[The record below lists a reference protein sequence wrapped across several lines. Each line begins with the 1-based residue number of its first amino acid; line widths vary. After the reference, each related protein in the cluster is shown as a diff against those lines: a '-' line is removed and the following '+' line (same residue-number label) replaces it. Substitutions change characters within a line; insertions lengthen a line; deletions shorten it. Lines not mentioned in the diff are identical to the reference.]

1 MNAKEITKGIFWAV
15 LQLLGLCVLVWLLYQ
30 LKTLLIYMLIAGV
43 VSLIGR
49 PINHFLMKRLKMR
62 AVMATSISIVLLLG
76 ILISLFS
83 LFVPLLVQQ
92 GENLS
97 LLDVDLLKAN
107 IQTLVEEISAYFQL
121 DNSFW
126 QQQFSVDNLFQNVNF
141 GLLPQLLNETLELL
155 GGFTIGLF
163 SVVFILFF
171 FLKDSHLQ
179 ERIIL
184 VLVKDNV
191 NDRVEKSIDKTKGL
205 LSRYFLGLLLQISIL
220 LVINSVVL
228 SVFAVENAFI
238 IAFLCALLN
247 LIPYLG
253 PIIGAVL
260 MLLLTMSSFIGA
272 DFSTVIL
279 PKTIYVMIGFFVGQL
294 VDNFFSQP
302 FIFSNSVK
310 SHPLEIFIVILASG
324 TLLGPVGMIIAI
336 PLYTTMK
343 VIAQE
348 FLAENKI
355 VKSLTKNF

>member
-1 MNAKEITKGIFWAV
+1 MNAKEISSGIVRAIV
-15 LQLLGLCVLVWLLYQ
+15 QITGICIIIWLLIQ
-30 LKTLLIYMLIAGV
+30 IKTLLIYMLIAGI

-49 PINHFLMKRLKMR
+49 PINRFLTQRLKLKNIF
-62 AVMATSISIVLLLG
+62 ASTITIIFLIWILVSI
-76 ILISLFS
+76 FS
-83 LFVPLLVQQ
+83 LFVPLLIQQ

-97 LLDVDLLKAN
+97 LLEVDKLKIN
-107 IQTLVEEISAYFQL
+107 IETLVEEIVTYFSL

-126 QQQFSVDNLFQNVNF
+126 QEQFSVDNLFQNVNF
-141 GLLPQLLNETLELL
+141 GLLPELLNQTLELL

-179 ERIIL
+179 DRIIL
-184 VLVKDNV
+184 ALV
-191 NDRVEKSIDKTKGL
+191 NDKITSRVEKSIDKTKNL
-205 LSRYFLGLLLQISIL
+205 LSRYFLGLLLQITILMVVYSIIL
-220 LVINSVVL
+220 A
-228 SVFAVENAFI
+228 VFNVENAFI

-253 PIIGAVL
+253 PIIGGIL

-272 DFSTVIL
+272 DFSSVIV
-279 PKTIYVMIGFFVGQL
+279 PKTGYVMIGFVLGQL
-294 VDNFFSQP
+294 IDNFFSQP

-310 SHPLEIFIVILASG
+310 SHPLEIFVVILASG

-336 PLYTTMK
+336 PLYTTLK

-348 FLAENKI
+348 FFYDNKI

>member
-49 PINHFLMKRLKMR
+49 PINHLLMKRLKMR
-62 AVMATSISIVLLLG
+62 AVLATSISIVLLLG

-179 ERIIL
+179 EGIIL
-184 VLVKDNV
+184 ALVNDNV

-220 LVINSVVL
+220 LVINSLVL

-253 PIIGAVL
+253 PIIAAVL

-324 TLLGPVGMIIAI
+324 SLLGPVGMIIAI
-336 PLYTTMK
+336 PLYTTLK

>member
-1 MNAKEITKGIFWAV
+1 MNAKEISSGIVRAV
-15 LQLLGLCVLVWLLYQ
+15 LQLTGICILVWLLLQ
-30 LKTLLIYMLIAGV
+30 VKTLLIYMLIAGI

-49 PINHFLMKRLKMR
+49 PINQLLTKRLKLKNIL
-62 AVMATSISIVLLLG
+62 ASSITIVFLMWILVSI
-76 ILISLFS
+76 FS

-97 LLDVDLLKAN
+97 LLEINELKGN
-107 IQTLVEEISAYFQL
+107 IETLIQEIGTYFNL

-141 GLLPQLLNETLELL
+141 GLLPELLNQTLELL

-184 VLVKDNV
+184 ALVNDEV
-191 NDRVEKSIDKTKGL
+191 TDRVEKSIEKTKGL

-220 LVINSVVL
+220 LIIYSLVL
-228 SVFAVENAFI
+228 AIFDVENAFI

-253 PIIGAVL
+253 PIIGGVL
-260 MLLLTMSSFIGA
+260 MLLLTMSSFMGA

-279 PKTIYVMIGFFVGQL
+279 PKTGYVMIGFVIGQL

-336 PLYTTMK
+336 PLYTTIK

-348 FLAENKI
+348 FMAENKI

>member
-1 MNAKEITKGIFWAV
+1 MNVKEISKGIFWAV
-15 LQLLGLCVLVWLLYQ
+15 IQLAGVCILLWLLLQ
-30 LKTLLIYMLIAGV
+30 LKTLLIYMLIAGI

-49 PINHFLMKRLKMR
+49 PINQLLMKRLKMKT
-62 AVMATSISIVLLLG
+62 VLATTISIVLLLG
-76 ILISLFS
+76 VLISIFS
-83 LFVPLLVQQ
+83 LFVPLLIQQ
-92 GENLS
+92 GQNLS
-97 LLDVDLLKAN
+97 LLDVDLLKIN
-107 IQTLVEEISAYFQL
+107 IQTLAEEISIYFQL

-126 QQQFSVDNLFQNVNF
+126 QQQISVDNLFKNVNL
-141 GLLPQLLNETLELL
+141 GLLPELLNQTLELL

-171 FLKDSHLQ
+171 FLKDSYLQ
-179 ERIIL
+179 EQIIL
-184 VLVKDNV
+184 ALV
-191 NDRVEKSIDKTKGL
+191 NDKVSNRVEKSIEKTKRL

-220 LVINSVVL
+220 LIIYSIVL
-228 SVFAVENAFI
+228 AIFQVENAFI

-253 PIIGAVL
+253 TIVGAVL
-260 MLLLTMSSFIGA
+260 MILLTMSSFIGS
-272 DFSTVIL
+272 DFSSIIL
-279 PKTIYVMIGFFVGQL
+279 PKTIYVMIGFFIGQL
-294 VDNFFSQP
+294 IDNFFSQP

-336 PLYTTMK
+336 PLYTTIK

-355 VKSLTKNF
+355 VKALTKNF

>member
-1 MNAKEITKGIFWAV
+1 MNSKEITRGIVWAV
-15 LQLLGLCVLVWLLYQ
+15 FQIAAISLTIWLLYQ
-30 LKTLLIYMLIAGV
+30 LKTLLIYLVIAAV

-49 PINHFLMKRLKMR
+49 PINQFLIQKTKLRPIL
-62 AVMATSISIVLLLG
+62 ATTISIIVLLG

-83 LFVPLLVQQ
+83 LFVPLLIQQ
-92 GENLS
+92 GENLA

-107 IQTLVEEISAYFQL
+107 INTLVEEISLYFQL

-126 QQQFSVDNLFQNVNF
+126 QQQFAVDNLFQNVNF
-141 GLLPQLLNETLELL
+141 GLLPELLNQTLELL

-171 FLKDSHLQ
+171 FLKDSALQ

-184 VLVKDNV
+184 VLVSDTLSA
-191 NDRVEKSIDKTKGL
+191 RVEKSIEKIKNL
-205 LSRYFLGLLLQISIL
+205 LSRYFLGLLFQISIL
-220 LVINSVVL
+220 LIIYSIVL
-228 SVFAVENAFI
+228 AAFSVENAFI

-260 MLLLTMSSFIGA
+260 MMLLTMSSFIGA
-272 DFSTVIL
+272 DFSSVIL
-279 PKTIYVMIGFFVGQL
+279 PKTFYVMLGFLVGQL
-294 VDNFFSQP
+294 IDNFFSQP
-302 FIFSNSVK
+302 MIFSNSVK

-324 TLLGPVGMIIAI
+324 TLMGPLGMIIAI
-336 PLYTTMK
+336 PFYTTLK

-348 FLAENKI
+348 FLNDNKI

>member
-62 AVMATSISIVLLLG
+62 AVLATSISIVLLLG

-184 VLVKDNV
+184 ALVNDNV

-310 SHPLEIFIVILASG
+310 SHPLEIFIIILASG

>member
-1 MNAKEITKGIFWAV
+1 MNAKEISNGIVRAV
-15 LQLLGLCVLVWLLYQ
+15 LQLTGLCILIWLLLQ
-30 LKTLLIYMLIAGV
+30 IKTLLIYMLIAGI

-49 PINHFLMKRLKMR
+49 PINQFLTGRLKFKN
-62 AVMATSISIVLLLG
+62 VLATSITIVFLLWVLVSI
-76 ILISLFS
+76 FS
-83 LFVPLLVQQ
+83 LFVPLLIQQ

-97 LLDVDLLKAN
+97 LLEVNELKGN
-107 IQTLVEEISAYFQL
+107 IETLVQEIGLYFNL

-126 QQQFSVDNLFQNVNF
+126 QQQFSVDNLFQNINL
-141 GLLPQLLNETLELL
+141 GLLPELLNQTLELL

-184 VLVKDNV
+184 ALV
-191 NDRVEKSIDKTKGL
+191 NDKVTNRVEKSIEKTKGL

-220 LVINSVVL
+220 LIIYSIVL
-228 SVFAVENAFI
+228 AIFDVQNAFI

-253 PIIGAVL
+253 PIIGGLL

-279 PKTIYVMIGFFVGQL
+279 PKTSYVMIGFIVGQL

-336 PLYTTMK
+336 PLYTTIK

>member
-62 AVMATSISIVLLLG
+62 SVLATSISIVLLLG

-184 VLVKDNV
+184 ALVNDNV

-336 PLYTTMK
+336 PVYTTLK

-348 FLAENKI
+348 FLADNKI

>member
-1 MNAKEITKGIFWAV
+1 MNAKEISSGIVRAV
-15 LQLLGLCVLVWLLYQ
+15 LQLTGICILVWLLLQ
-30 LKTLLIYMLIAGV
+30 VKTLLIYMLIAGI

-49 PINHFLMKRLKMR
+49 PINQLLTKRLKLKNIL
-62 AVMATSISIVLLLG
+62 ASSITIVFLMWILVSI
-76 ILISLFS
+76 FS

-97 LLDVDLLKAN
+97 LLEVNELKGN
-107 IQTLVEEISAYFQL
+107 IETLIQEIGTYFNL

-141 GLLPQLLNETLELL
+141 GLLPELLNQTLELL

-184 VLVKDNV
+184 ALVNDEV
-191 NDRVEKSIDKTKGL
+191 TDRVEKSIEKTKDL

-220 LVINSVVL
+220 LIIYSIVL
-228 SVFAVENAFI
+228 AIFDIENAFI

-253 PIIGAVL
+253 PIIGGVI

-279 PKTIYVMIGFFVGQL
+279 PKTGYVMIGFVIGQL

-324 TLLGPVGMIIAI
+324 TLLGPVGLIIAI
-336 PLYTTMK
+336 PLYTTIK

-348 FLAENKI
+348 FMAENKI

>member
-1 MNAKEITKGIFWAV
+1 MNAKEISSGIVRAIV
-15 LQLLGLCVLVWLLYQ
+15 QITGICIIIWLLIQ
-30 LKTLLIYMLIAGV
+30 IKTLLIYMLIAGI

-49 PINHFLMKRLKMR
+49 PINRFLTQRLKLKNIF
-62 AVMATSISIVLLLG
+62 ASTITIIFLIWILVSI
-76 ILISLFS
+76 FS
-83 LFVPLLVQQ
+83 LFVPLLIQQ

-97 LLDVDLLKAN
+97 LLEVDKLKIN
-107 IQTLVEEISAYFQL
+107 IETIVEEIVTYFSL

-126 QQQFSVDNLFQNVNF
+126 QEQFSVDNLFQNVNF
-141 GLLPQLLNETLELL
+141 GLLPELLNQTLELL

-179 ERIIL
+179 DRIIL
-184 VLVKDNV
+184 ALV
-191 NDRVEKSIDKTKGL
+191 NDKISSRVEKSIDKTKNL
-205 LSRYFLGLLLQISIL
+205 LSRYFLGLLLQITILMFVYSIIL
-220 LVINSVVL
+220 A
-228 SVFAVENAFI
+228 VFNVENAFI

-253 PIIGAVL
+253 PIIGGVL

-272 DFSTVIL
+272 DFSSVIV
-279 PKTIYVMIGFFVGQL
+279 PKTGYVMIGFVLGQL
-294 VDNFFSQP
+294 IDNFFSQP

-310 SHPLEIFIVILASG
+310 SHPLEIFVVILASG

-336 PLYTTMK
+336 PLYTTLK

-348 FLAENKI
+348 FFSDNKI

>member
-1 MNAKEITKGIFWAV
+1 MNVKEISKGIFSAV
-15 LQLLGLCVLVWLLYQ
+15 IQLAGVCILLWLLLQ
-30 LKTLLIYMLIAGV
+30 LKTLLIYMLIAGI

-49 PINHFLMKRLKMR
+49 PINQLLMKRLKMKT
-62 AVMATSISIVLLLG
+62 VLATTISIVLLLG
-76 ILISLFS
+76 VLISIFS
-83 LFVPLLVQQ
+83 LFVPLLIQQ
-92 GENLS
+92 GQNLS
-97 LLDVDLLKAN
+97 LLDVDLLKIN
-107 IQTLVEEISAYFQL
+107 IQTLAEEISIYFQL

-126 QQQFSVDNLFQNVNF
+126 QQQISVDNLFKNVNL
-141 GLLPQLLNETLELL
+141 GLLPELLNQTLELL

-171 FLKDSHLQ
+171 FLKDSYLQ
-179 ERIIL
+179 EQIIL
-184 VLVKDNV
+184 ALV
-191 NDRVEKSIDKTKGL
+191 NDKVSNRVEKSIEKTKRL

-220 LVINSVVL
+220 LIIYSIVL
-228 SVFAVENAFI
+228 AIFQVENAFI

-253 PIIGAVL
+253 PIVGAVL
-260 MLLLTMSSFIGA
+260 MILLTMSSFIGS
-272 DFSTVIL
+272 DFSSIIL
-279 PKTIYVMIGFFVGQL
+279 PKTIYVMIGFFIGQL
-294 VDNFFSQP
+294 IDNFFSQP

-336 PLYTTMK
+336 PLYTTIK

-355 VKSLTKNF
+355 VKALTKNF

>member
-1 MNAKEITKGIFWAV
+1 MNSKEISNGIVKAV
-15 LQLLGLCVLVWLLYQ
+15 LQITGICILVWLLLQ
-30 LKTLLIYMLIAGV
+30 VKTLLIYMLIAGI

-49 PINHFLMKRLKMR
+49 PINQFLIKRLKLKNIL
-62 AVMATSISIVLLLG
+62 ASTLTIIFLIWILVSI
-76 ILISLFS
+76 FS

-97 LLDVDLLKAN
+97 LLEVNQLKGN
-107 IQTLVEEISAYFQL
+107 IETLVQEIGTYFNL

-141 GLLPQLLNETLELL
+141 GLLPELLNETLELL

-184 VLVKDNV
+184 ALVTDKV
-191 NDRVEKSIDKTKGL
+191 SDRVEKSIEKTKNL
-205 LSRYFLGLLLQISIL
+205 LSRYFLGLLLQITILMIVYSI
-220 LVINSVVL
+220 VL
-228 SVFAVENAFI
+228 AVFKVENAFI

-253 PIIGAVL
+253 PIIGVVL

-279 PKTIYVMIGFFVGQL
+279 PKTGYVMIGFVVGQL
-294 VDNFFSQP
+294 IDNFFSQP

-336 PLYTTMK
+336 PIYTTIK

-348 FLAENKI
+348 FLTENKI

>member
-1 MNAKEITKGIFWAV
+1 MNAKEISNGIVRAV
-15 LQLLGLCVLVWLLYQ
+15 LQISGICILIWLLLQ
-30 LKTLLIYMLIAGV
+30 VKTLLIYMLVAGI
-43 VSLIGR
+43 VSLVGR
-49 PINHFLMKRLKMR
+49 PINKFLTDRLKMKNVI
-62 AVMATSISIVLLLG
+62 ASTITIVFLMWILVSI
-76 ILISLFS
+76 FS

-97 LLDVDLLKAN
+97 LLEVDELKLN
-107 IQTLVEEISAYFQL
+107 IETLVQEIGTYFNL

-141 GLLPQLLNETLELL
+141 GLLPELLNQTLELL

-184 VLVKDNV
+184 ALV
-191 NDRVEKSIDKTKGL
+191 NDKVSNRVEKSIDKTKNL

-220 LVINSVVL
+220 MIVYSIVL
-228 SVFAVENAFI
+228 AVFKVENAFI

-253 PIIGAVL
+253 PIIGGIL
-260 MLLLTMSSFIGA
+260 MLLLTMSSFIGS
-272 DFSTVIL
+272 DFSSVIL
-279 PKTIYVMIGFFVGQL
+279 PKTGYVMIGFIVGQL
-294 VDNFFSQP
+294 IDNFFSQP

-336 PLYTTMK
+336 PLYTTIK

-348 FLAENKI
+348 FLSENKI
-355 VKSLTKNF
+355 VKSLTKDF

>member
-1 MNAKEITKGIFWAV
+1 MNAKEISNGIVRAV
-15 LQLLGLCVLVWLLYQ
+15 LQLTGLCILIWLLIQ
-30 LKTLLIYMLIAGV
+30 IKTLLIYMLIAGI

-49 PINHFLMKRLKMR
+49 PINQFLTGRLKLKN
-62 AVMATSISIVLLLG
+62 VLATSITIVFLLWVLVSI
-76 ILISLFS
+76 FS
-83 LFVPLLVQQ
+83 LFVPLLIQQ

-97 LLDVDLLKAN
+97 LLEVNELKGN
-107 IQTLVEEISAYFQL
+107 IETLIQEIGLYFNL

-126 QQQFSVDNLFQNVNF
+126 QQQFSVDNLFQNINL
-141 GLLPQLLNETLELL
+141 GLLPELLNQTLELL

-184 VLVKDNV
+184 ALV
-191 NDRVEKSIDKTKGL
+191 NDKITNRVEKSIEKTKGL

-220 LVINSVVL
+220 LIIYSIVL
-228 SVFAVENAFI
+228 AIFDVQNAFI

-253 PIIGAVL
+253 PIIGGLL

-279 PKTIYVMIGFFVGQL
+279 PKTSYVMIGFIVGQL

-336 PLYTTMK
+336 PLYTTIK

>member
-1 MNAKEITKGIFWAV
+1 MV
-15 LQLLGLCVLVWLLYQ
+15 
-30 LKTLLIYMLIAGV
+30 IAGI

-49 PINHFLMKRLKMR
+49 PINQLLTKRLKLKNIL
-62 AVMATSISIVLLLG
+62 ASSITIVFLMWILVSI
-76 ILISLFS
+76 FS

-97 LLDVDLLKAN
+97 LLEVNELKGN
-107 IQTLVEEISAYFQL
+107 IETLIQEIGTYFNL

-141 GLLPQLLNETLELL
+141 GLLPELLNQTLELL

-184 VLVKDNV
+184 ALVNDEV
-191 NDRVEKSIDKTKGL
+191 TDRVEKSIEKTKGL

-220 LVINSVVL
+220 LIIYSIVL
-228 SVFAVENAFI
+228 AIFDVENAFI

-253 PIIGAVL
+253 PIIGGVL

-279 PKTIYVMIGFFVGQL
+279 PKTGYVMIGFVIGQL

-336 PLYTTMK
+336 PLYTTIK

-348 FLAENKI
+348 FMAENKI

>member
-1 MNAKEITKGIFWAV
+1 MNSKEISKGIVWAV
-15 LQLLGLCVLVWLLYQ
+15 FQIAAISLTIWLLYQ
-30 LKTLLIYMLIAGV
+30 LKTLLIYLVIAAV

-49 PINHFLMKRLKMR
+49 PINQFLIQKIKLRPIL
-62 AVMATSISIVLLLG
+62 ATTISILLLLG

-83 LFVPLLVQQ
+83 LFVPLLIQQ
-92 GENLS
+92 GENLA

-107 IQTLVEEISAYFQL
+107 IDTLVEEISTYFQL

-126 QQQFSVDNLFQNVNF
+126 QQQFAVDNLFQNVNF
-141 GLLPQLLNETLELL
+141 GLLPELLNQTLELL

-171 FLKDSHLQ
+171 FLKDSALQ

-184 VLVKDNV
+184 ALVSDTLSA
-191 NDRVEKSIDKTKGL
+191 RVEKSIEKIKNL

-220 LVINSVVL
+220 LIIYSIVL
-228 SVFAVENAFI
+228 AAFSVENAFI

-253 PIIGAVL
+253 PIIGAVI
-260 MLLLTMSSFIGA
+260 MMLLTMSSFIGA
-272 DFSTVIL
+272 DFSSVIL
-279 PKTIYVMIGFFVGQL
+279 PKTFYVMLGFLVGQL
-294 VDNFFSQP
+294 IDNFFSQP
-302 FIFSNSVK
+302 MIFSNSVK

-324 TLLGPVGMIIAI
+324 TLMGPLGMIIAI
-336 PLYTTMK
+336 PFYTTLK

-348 FLAENKI
+348 FLNDNKI

>member
-1 MNAKEITKGIFWAV
+1 LASTLTIIFLIWI
-15 LQLLGLCVLVWLLYQ
+15 LV
-30 LKTLLIYMLIAGV
+30 
-43 VSLIGR
+43 
-49 PINHFLMKRLKMR
+49 
-62 AVMATSISIVLLLG
+62 SI
-76 ILISLFS
+76 FS

-97 LLDVDLLKAN
+97 LLEVNQLKGN
-107 IQTLVEEISAYFQL
+107 IETLVQEIGTYFNL

-141 GLLPQLLNETLELL
+141 GLLPELLNQTLELL

-184 VLVKDNV
+184 ALVTDKV
-191 NDRVEKSIDKTKGL
+191 SDRVEKSIEKTKNL
-205 LSRYFLGLLLQISIL
+205 LSRYFLGLLLQITILMIVYSI
-220 LVINSVVL
+220 VL
-228 SVFAVENAFI
+228 AVFKVENAFI

-253 PIIGAVL
+253 PIIGGVL

-279 PKTIYVMIGFFVGQL
+279 PKTGYVMIGFVVGQL
-294 VDNFFSQP
+294 IDNFFSQP

-336 PLYTTMK
+336 PIYTTIK

-348 FLAENKI
+348 FLTENKI

>member
-1 MNAKEITKGIFWAV
+1 MNAKEISSGIVRAV
-15 LQLLGLCVLVWLLYQ
+15 LQLTGICILVWLLLQ
-30 LKTLLIYMLIAGV
+30 VKTLLIYMLIAGI

-49 PINHFLMKRLKMR
+49 PINQLLTKRLKLKNIL
-62 AVMATSISIVLLLG
+62 ASSITIVFLMWILVSI
-76 ILISLFS
+76 FS

-97 LLDVDLLKAN
+97 LLEVNELKGN
-107 IQTLVEEISAYFQL
+107 TETLIQEIGTYFNL

-141 GLLPQLLNETLELL
+141 GLLPELLNQTLELL

-184 VLVKDNV
+184 ALVNDEV
-191 NDRVEKSIDKTKGL
+191 TDRVEKSIEKTKGL

-220 LVINSVVL
+220 LIIYSIVL
-228 SVFAVENAFI
+228 AIFDVENAFI

-253 PIIGAVL
+253 PIIGGVL

-279 PKTIYVMIGFFVGQL
+279 PKTGYVMIGFVIGQL

-336 PLYTTMK
+336 PLYTTIK

-348 FLAENKI
+348 FMAENKI

>member
-49 PINHFLMKRLKMR
+49 PINHLLMKRLKMR
-62 AVMATSISIVLLLG
+62 AVLATSISIVLLLG

-184 VLVKDNV
+184 ALVNDNV

-324 TLLGPVGMIIAI
+324 TMLGPVGMIIAI
-336 PLYTTMK
+336 PLYTTLK

>member
-1 MNAKEITKGIFWAV
+1 MNAKEISSGIVRAV
-15 LQLLGLCVLVWLLYQ
+15 LQLTGICILVWLLLQ
-30 LKTLLIYMLIAGV
+30 VKTLLIYMLIAGI

-49 PINHFLMKRLKMR
+49 PINQLLTKRLKLKNIL
-62 AVMATSISIVLLLG
+62 ASSITIVFLMWILVSI
-76 ILISLFS
+76 FS

-97 LLDVDLLKAN
+97 LLEVNELKGN
-107 IQTLVEEISAYFQL
+107 IETLIQEIGTYFNL

-141 GLLPQLLNETLELL
+141 GLLPELLNQTLELL
-155 GGFTIGLF
+155 SGFTIGLF

-184 VLVKDNV
+184 ALVNDKV
-191 NDRVEKSIDKTKGL
+191 TDRVEKSIEKTKGL

-220 LVINSVVL
+220 LIIYSIVL
-228 SVFAVENAFI
+228 AIFDVENAFI

-253 PIIGAVL
+253 PIIGGVL

-279 PKTIYVMIGFFVGQL
+279 PKTGYVMIGFVIGQL

-336 PLYTTMK
+336 PLYTTIK

-348 FLAENKI
+348 FMAENKI
-355 VKSLTKNF
+355 VKTLTKNF

>member
-1 MNAKEITKGIFWAV
+1 MNSKDISSGIVRAVIQITGICI
-15 LQLLGLCVLVWLLYQ
+15 LIWLLLQ
-30 LKTLLIYMLIAGV
+30 IKTLLIYMLIAGI
-43 VSLIGR
+43 VSLIGL
-49 PINHFLMKRLKMR
+49 PINKFLTGRLKMR
-62 AVMATSISIVLLLG
+62 NVLASSITITFLISILV
-76 ILISLFS
+76 SVFS
-83 LFVPLLVQQ
+83 LFVPLLIQQ

-97 LLDVDLLKAN
+97 LLEVDQLKIN
-107 IQTLVEEISAYFQL
+107 IEAVVQEIGTYFSL

-141 GLLPQLLNETLELL
+141 GLLPELLNQTLELL

-184 VLVKDNV
+184 SLVNDNV
-191 NDRVEKSIDKTKGL
+191 NNRVKKSIGKTKNL

-220 LVINSVVL
+220 MIIYSIVL
-228 SVFAVENAFI
+228 AVFKVENAFI

-253 PIIGAVL
+253 PIISGVL
-260 MLLLTMSSFIGA
+260 MLLLTMSSFIGN
-272 DFSTVIL
+272 DFSSIIL
-279 PKTIYVMIGFFVGQL
+279 PKTGYVMIGFIVGQL
-294 VDNFFSQP
+294 IDNFFSQP

-324 TLLGPVGMIIAI
+324 TLLGPVGMIIAVPI
-336 PLYTTMK
+336 YTTIK

-348 FLAENKI
+348 FFSENKI
-355 VKSLTKNF
+355 VKFLSKNF

>member
-1 MNAKEITKGIFWAV
+1 MNAKDISSGIVRAV
-15 LQLLGLCVLVWLLYQ
+15 LQLTGICILVWLLLQ
-30 LKTLLIYMLIAGV
+30 VKTLLIYMLIAGI

-49 PINHFLMKRLKMR
+49 PINRFLIKRLKLKNII
-62 AVMATSISIVLLLG
+62 ASSITIVFLMWILVSI
-76 ILISLFS
+76 FS
-83 LFVPLLVQQ
+83 LFVPLLLQQ

-97 LLDVDLLKAN
+97 LLEVNELKGN
-107 IQTLVEEISAYFQL
+107 IETLIQEIGIYFNL

-126 QQQFSVDNLFQNVNF
+126 QQKFSVDNLFKNVNF
-141 GLLPQLLNETLELL
+141 GLLPELLNQTLELL

-163 SVVFILFF
+163 SIVFILFF

-184 VLVKDNV
+184 ALVNDKV
-191 NDRVEKSIDKTKGL
+191 TDRVEKSLEKTKSL

-220 LVINSVVL
+220 LIIYSIVL
-228 SVFAVENAFI
+228 AIFDVENAFI

-253 PIIGAVL
+253 PIIGGVL

-272 DFSTVIL
+272 DFSSVIL
-279 PKTIYVMIGFFVGQL
+279 PKTGYVMIGFVIGQL

-336 PLYTTMK
+336 PLYTTIK

>member
-1 MNAKEITKGIFWAV
+1 MNAKEISSGIVRAIV
-15 LQLLGLCVLVWLLYQ
+15 QITGICIIIWLLIQ
-30 LKTLLIYMLIAGV
+30 IKTLLIYMLIAGI

-49 PINHFLMKRLKMR
+49 PINRFLTQRLKLKNIF
-62 AVMATSISIVLLLG
+62 ASTITIIFLIWILVSI
-76 ILISLFS
+76 FS
-83 LFVPLLVQQ
+83 LFVPLLIQQ

-97 LLDVDLLKAN
+97 LLEVDKLKIN
-107 IQTLVEEISAYFQL
+107 IETIVEEIVTYFSL

-126 QQQFSVDNLFQNVNF
+126 QEQFSVDNLFQNVNF
-141 GLLPQLLNETLELL
+141 GLLPELLNQTLELL

-179 ERIIL
+179 DRIIL
-184 VLVKDNV
+184 ALV
-191 NDRVEKSIDKTKGL
+191 NDKISSRVKKSIDKTKNL
-205 LSRYFLGLLLQISIL
+205 LSRYFLGLLLQITILMVVYSIIL
-220 LVINSVVL
+220 A
-228 SVFAVENAFI
+228 VFNVENAFI

-253 PIIGAVL
+253 PIIGGIL

-272 DFSTVIL
+272 DFSSVIV
-279 PKTIYVMIGFFVGQL
+279 PKTGYVMIGFVLGQL
-294 VDNFFSQP
+294 IDNFFSQP

-310 SHPLEIFIVILASG
+310 SHPLEIFVVILASG

-336 PLYTTMK
+336 PLYTTLK

-348 FLAENKI
+348 FFSDNKI